1 MPPAMNDS
9 RRFLVTGGAGF
20 IGSHLVTA
28 LLARGHEVV
37 VLDDLSTGH
46 RENLEMAVAEAVAA
60 PIATSGDA
68 GETVTSGPSV
78 GPVPLPDQLRFIKA
92 SLLDYDALEEAVI
105 GVEAVLHQAA
115 VPSVPRSFAD
125 PVATMRANV
134 EGTIAL
140 LEACRKA
147 GVRRIAMASS
157 SSVYGDTP
165 TLPKEES
172 MPPSPMSPYALSKLT
187 AEEAGGIFARTY
199 GLDIFALRYFNV
211 FGPRQDPASQ
221 YSAVIP
227 KFITHMQSGEKPTI
241 YGDGLQS
248 RDFTFIDN
256 VVYANLLAV
265 GIDKPEAG
273 SGATDGA
280 EVDTDNRASG
290 AYDVLNIGC
299 GDRYTLLDLVKFL
312 NELMGTNSE
321 PEHADARPGD
331 VRHSH
336 AAIDRAREVIGYVP
350 KVDFEEGLRRTTV
363 FYTS

>member
-1 MPPAMNDS
+1 MNDS

-46 RENLEMAVAEAVAA
+46 RENLEMAVSEGGVA
-60 PIATSGDA
+60 PTATSRDTDENA
-68 GETVTSGPSV
+68 TSDLSAEPASHSG
-78 GPVPLPDQLRFIKA
+78 QLRFIKA

-105 GVEAVLHQAA
+105 GVEAVFHQAA

-140 LEACRKA
+140 LEACQKA

-187 AEEAGGIFARTY
+187 TEQAGGIFARTY

-227 KFITHMQSGEKPTI
+227 KFITRMQSGEKPTI

-265 GIDKPEAG
+265 GIDKPETG

-280 EVDTDNRASG
+280 EVDTGNRAHG

-299 GDRYTLLDLVKFL
+299 GDRYTLLDLIESL
-312 NELMGTNSE
+312 NEIMGTNSE

-336 AAIDRAREVIGYVP
+336 ASIDRAREVIGYVP
-350 KVDFEEGLRRTTV
+350 KVDFEEGLRRTIV